1 MNELYETVFN
11 DVNVDVY
18 NLEELFAFAISFAE
32 KKKTLSERKDV
43 IFVQLKA
50 ILAMQMRKGVCKRL
64 ERLTLMRLKPY
75 KYEMNWSQLTPL
87 LVHISKGEEGTVPS
101 NYSFKHL
108 I

>member
-11 DVNVDVY
+11 DNSVDVY
-18 NLEELFAFAISFAE
+18 NLEELIAFAIAFAE
-32 KKKTLSERKDV
+32 KKKTLAERKDV
-43 IFVQLKA
+43 IFTQLKA
-50 ILAMQMRKGVCKRL
+50 ILSMQMRKGVCKRL

-87 LVHISKGEEGTVPS
+87 LVHISKGAEGAVPS
-101 NYSFKHL
+101 DYPFKHL